1 MPHVVV
7 KMYKG
12 RNEEQK
18 KNLCDAITKSL
29 IETVNCTDDHISIA
43 IEEYDKA
50 EWGEKVFYPEIEAN
64 REKLYKKPNY
74 KPE

>member
-12 RNEEQK
+12 RTDAQK
-18 KNLCDAITKSL
+18 QAMCDEITKAL
-29 IETVNCTDDHISIA
+29 VNTVNCSESHITVA
-43 IEEYDKA
+43 VEEYDKS

-64 REKLYKKPNY
+64 LDTLLKKPDY